1 MWTENIRIQCPP
13 NTGSDYFNFNKYFSI
28 VLMVVADAN
37 CYFTATVVG
46 SYGREGDSHI
56 FKKSNFWKRFTA
68 GQLDLPGDKPFSD
81 DSREGTPVPHVL
93 LGDEAFGLSKNSL
106 QPYPS
111 KNLPHEKRIYNYRH
125 ARARR
130 VVECTFGILSNK
142 WHVLHSVILVHPNFA
157 FVIVQCCCVLHNFV
171 RKRGGF
177 VFEDTLSCEL
187 QGVQESASVGGRSQ
201 GTDVREMFCDYFN
214 GPGALPWQN
223 KRVRMGT
230 N

>member
-1 MWTENIRIQCPP
+1 MRKMEPIEGSETTSAFKPQTPGKYPKENILHKEHGESLKSRP
-13 NTGSDYFNFNKYFSI
+13 
-28 VLMVVADAN
+28 LL
-37 CYFTATVVG
+37 
-46 SYGREGDSHI
+46 

-68 GQLDLPGDKPFSD
+68 RQLDLPGDKPLPSN
-81 DSREGTPVPHVL
+81 DSREGTPVPHLL
-93 LGDEAFGLSKNSL
+93 LGDEAFGLSKNL
-106 QPYPS
+106 LRPYPY
-111 KNLPHEKRIYNYRH
+111 KNLSHEKRIYNYRH
-125 ARARR
+125 VRARR

-157 FVIVQCCCVLHNFV
+157 SIIVQICCVLDNFV
-171 RKRGGF
+171 RKRDGF

-187 QGVQESASVGGRSQ
+187 QGVQESVSVGGHSQ
-201 GTDVREMFCDYFN
+201 RKELREMFCEYFN